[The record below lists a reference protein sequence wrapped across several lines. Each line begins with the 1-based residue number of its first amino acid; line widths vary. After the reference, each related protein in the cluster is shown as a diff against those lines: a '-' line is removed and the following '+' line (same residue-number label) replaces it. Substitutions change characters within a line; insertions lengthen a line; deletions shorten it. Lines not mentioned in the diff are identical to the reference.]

1 MRTVVWWYLIPFVAG
16 LVILQVIGSRFE
28 RAQWTLPLR
37 LAGGSSQ
44 TAPDSGGTDP
54 TVTRA
59 VAAGRLWQ
67 AQDQYL
73 HRLLTTPGDE
83 GAMRR
88 LVAVRRRLA
97 GDNALALLRQSSAFQ
112 EAIAFGK
119 ETAEQYSKDSMK
131 ILALADTRAA
141 AEIVA
146 EEPHNAGRWPVRVAP
161 GTSRNAPSAAGVSVP
176 RASSAST
183 DSHKVQSGTPPVGDS
198 STSTTAE
205 VKASSTAPQAAPDPR
220 QTAFTV
226 PVHSSDLP
234 IVSNRGELF
243 GLDCAQRAF
252 TLHTSNGDEQY
263 FASPNIVIYVR
274 GSQSEKLP
282 AFCALQRFLGHT
294 VLVWSTIDGHRNIS
308 TALSVLMPTPQ

>member
-205 VKASSTAPQAAPDPR
+205 VKASSTA
-220 QTAFTV
+220 
-226 PVHSSDLP
+226 
-234 IVSNRGELF
+234 
-243 GLDCAQRAF
+243 
-252 TLHTSNGDEQY
+252 
-263 FASPNIVIYVR
+263 
-274 GSQSEKLP
+274 
-282 AFCALQRFLGHT
+282 
-294 VLVWSTIDGHRNIS
+294 
-308 TALSVLMPTPQ
+308 